1 MGKGILF
8 LHLNLLFKQYLLA
21 VLFFILYK
29 VVLTFE
35 TEVKILKCD
44 NENCGMVLFC
54 GARNYLAPSYT
65 YYVQGK
71 MLTNC
76 VVLSC
81 GAVFFLIFYNK
92 NVKFSQFNLGSL
104 ESERGL

>member
-65 YYVQGK
+65 YYVQGNADQ
-71 MLTNC
+71 LC
-76 VVLSC
+76 SS
-81 GAVFFLIFYNK
+81 FLWCCFLLNILQQECEIFP
-92 NVKFSQFNLGSL
+92 V
-104 ESERGL
+104 